1 MPTFIEDLFNRPR
14 PGSGVLDRMYQQEGF
29 VMPATSP
36 SSVEPM
42 ARQSVESRR
51 PSPTDQGRSMRE
63 LKKPNQL
70 LAILQGLTTPRDP
83 IGGYMRSVES
93 QEGRELRKRSREYHR
108 ETGFGRGDRQMTD
121 EDIAA
126 DIKFHDFIGTQ
137 APQHRRPDRPEK
149 PTQEMR
155 RRSRE
160 SREHVN
166 VFGGMS
172 EGMFKRLHE
181 QATKAEAD
189 NAFRFAQGQPRI
201 NDPAADMLES
211 IQSSL
216 MNPTHDETAEQRAER
231 TELLDKYL
239 RWSFG
244 ADPVAGGGA
253 AGAAGAAL
261 DALGGDVDVV
271 PRSGGSG
278 DGRGAGI
285 EMPGW
290 LDTLLDPRGE
300 LTSKIAGGIG
310 RAIDD
315 PQGEFTRDVAGGIGR
330 LLTSEVDVPEP
341 VVGAAKG
348 IGSWIDRNLMAR
360 DVRPD
365 VAPERV
371 FEVLNQMGREAR
383 KIDASVDR
391 SIRGSRAAG
400 WLDER
405 LWGKSA
411 GWGPPADQVPQSPTS
426 PAAQR
431 PQGFDVLD
439 PEKSRDT
446 YLVMAGYNPAE
457 MTEEEKEAAFA
468 EISEGKGG

>member
-1 MPTFIEDLFNRPR
+1 
-14 PGSGVLDRMYQQEGF
+14 
-29 VMPATSP
+29 
-36 SSVEPM
+36 
-42 ARQSVESRR
+42 
-51 PSPTDQGRSMRE
+51 MRE

-244 ADPVAGGGA
+244 ADPVGGGGA

-261 DALGGDVDVV
+261 DALGGEPDVA
-271 PRSGGSG
+271 PLSGGSG
-278 DGRGAGI
+278 DDGGYGMGTLGDFMGGMKALVADPKGYATQNIFGNLGASVVDSLAPTGSYADT
-285 EMPGW
+285 M
-290 LDTLLDPRGE
+290 LDREGE
-300 LTSKIAGGIG
+300 LTSKVGSTIG
-310 RAIDD
+310 RALHD
-315 PQGEFTRDVAGGIGR
+315 PEGEFTRDVAGGIGR
-330 LLTSEVDVPEP
+330 LLTSGVE
-341 VVGAAKG
+341 
-348 IGSWIDRNLMAR
+348 
-360 DVRPD
+360 PD
-365 VAPERV
+365 VSRESALRLSGRLAGEARSANR
-371 FEVLNQMGREAR
+371 ETREGWRETREALGR
-383 KIDASVDR
+383 A
-391 SIRGSRAAG
+391 GETRAAEWVDKNLFFG
-400 WLDER
+400 V
-405 LWGKSA
+405 GGFGPASA
-411 GWGPPADQVPQSPTS
+411 QVPQSPDS
-426 PAAQR
+426 PAAQK
-431 PQGFDVLD
+431 PQGFEVLD

-446 YLVMAGYNPAE
+446 YLIMAGYNPAE
-457 MTEEEKEAAFA
+457 MTEEEKEAALA
-468 EISEGKGG
+468 KIMEGEGG